1 MLPVATFTPLKL
13 FWLIVL
19 MLPVAHV
26 GNGANAHW
34 IRTDAPSN
42 APTPSFG
49 CCETVEPSRRSF
61 EPVLALM
68 PRPPFR
74 VIDANWM
81 SALAPSKRLT
91 PAPVLPVIR
100 DRRRDQQGRRA
111 VEDAEAVAG
120 IVLDSR
126 VRHQE
131 GAAVAQVDAA
141 DAVVPDHRQPDV
153 RRAAL
158 EHAEPR
164 VAVRLED
171 VHGRRQGKVAGTL
184 EQPPPARR

>member
-1 MLPVATFTPLKL
+1 
-13 FWLIVL
+13 

-49 CCETVEPSRRSF
+49 CCETVESSRRSF

-91 PAPVLPVIR
+91 PAPVLPVIVTAGAISR
-100 DRRRDQQGRRA
+100 ADEPLKTPRPSPVLFWTVEFAIRRA
-111 VEDAEAVAG
+111 PPLLRLRSEERRVGKECR
-120 IVLDSR
+120 SR
-126 VRHQE
+126 WSPYH
-131 GAAVAQVDAA
+131 
-141 DAVVPDHRQPDV
+141 
-153 RRAAL
+153 
-158 EHAEPR
+158 
-164 VAVRLED
+164 
-171 VHGRRQGKVAGTL
+171 
-184 EQPPPARR
+184 